1 MTSLHQRSY
10 WQRSNPFL
18 ENEADAG
25 LAMARARR
33 HKEFWSLVFST
44 GKIGYSEWK
53 SMDLGEYAEAR
64 EAYLDY
70 IDSIK
75 QK

>member
-1 MTSLHQRSY
+1 
-10 WQRSNPFL
+10 
-18 ENEADAG
+18 
-25 LAMARARR
+25 MARARR

-70 IDSIK
+70 SDSIK

>member
-1 MTSLHQRSY
+1 MS
-10 WQRSNPFL
+10 
-18 ENEADAG
+18 
-25 LAMARARR
+25 RARR

-44 GKIGYSEWK
+44 GNIGYSEWK
-53 SMDLGEYAEAR
+53 AMDLGEYAEAR

-70 IDSIK
+70 VEGMK